1 MALNQLQEYHE
12 SHTVGIF
19 FTLVIIFP
27 VFAILLGWLSMY
39 GAFPYIRS
47 HINNDEVFPSI
58 AALYWIGQTVTIFV
72 IVMDIATLSEGSKIH
87 SFQNYQLVFVGL
99 VIVVEILSM
108 ILSFLLLLV
117 SLASHLQN
125 TSCKS
130 IFEHLFR
137 FVCCRTLSFK
147 QIGRKEARVWLILGS
162 LIAPILA
169 LASHA
174 SFIIGGW
181 VSYTERSI
189 AVLLLYLFI
198 FVFLYWSLQYIYMF
212 LIFIINYLVRERKSK
227 TNETSC
233 KDDSKAVHFEV
244 GITRNS
250 QGIKKIGFDTPA
262 LFFMFFIVIFLYV
275 TLAYVGYGLLIT
287 LIFTFDDALVHIYNL
302 GQYGIVVTVFLLTYK
317 LFTIKDAGNQTL
329 ISNDALRYWRFLN
342 TKPHQDCVIADL
354 YSAIKCLRLTLKAF
368 DENDREWFT
377 EQLKKR
383 EFDLKIVTDYL
394 KKAIKT
400 DSKPHPVKLR
410 SKSDPVK
417 LKSKSDPIKS
427 RSTSEPHPVSGPHP
441 DFKSA
446 TEIFRTATDCGTV
459 NLVEFERKIND
470 FEGKIGKVRECK
482 LSTADRQAAIKLTFG
497 INQFRKILLS
507 ILDLPTMYLNR
518 DKASALTAAF
528 VYHKIH
534 TFDAESHIPHGSGNY
549 PQLPRPEDNQRYAL
563 LLSLIEEDF

>member
-117 SLASHLQN
+117 SVASHLQN

-130 IFEHLFR
+130 IFEHFFR
-137 FVCCRTLSFK
+137 FVCCKTLSFK

-212 LIFIINYLVRERKSK
+212 LIFIINYLVRERKST

-262 LFFMFFIVIFLYV
+262 LFFMLFFVIFLYV

-302 GQYGIVVTVFLLTYK
+302 GQYGIVVTVFLLTCK

-342 TKPHQDCVIADL
+342 TKPQQNIVIANL

-368 DENDREWFT
+368 DEKDREWFT
-377 EQLKKR
+377 KQLKERK
-383 EFDLKIVTDYL
+383 FDLKIVTGYL
-394 KKAIKT
+394 KKAIK
-400 DSKPHPVKLR
+400 L
-410 SKSDPVK
+410 SDTVQP
-417 LKSKSDPIKS
+417 SSNAS
-427 RSTSEPHPVSGPHP
+427 A
-441 DFKSA
+441 FKRA
-446 TEIFRTATDCGTV
+446 TEVFYSATDCDVV
-459 NLVEFERKIND
+459 NLVDFEKNIDDFERQ
-470 FEGKIGKVRECK
+470 IGKVREQN
-482 LSTADRQAAIKLTFG
+482 LSAKGRQVVIKLTFG

-507 ILDLPTMYLNR
+507 ILGLPTMYLNR

-534 TFDAESHIPHGSGNY
+534 TFDSACSQNPESESTTSQSPQFGDRVAGSQYYPQPRDCSGNY